1 MSEIHTGRNLLSSYQ
16 RLIEISRDLASTL
29 ELDILL
35 NRIVQA
41 AVDLS
46 YAEVASILLYDH
58 ANKQLTFEATTN
70 IEKPLLQGLLV
81 PMDSLAGWIVENRQ
95 PLLIP
100 DVSKDERHFNKI
112 AKTTNFETRSLIG
125 VPLVTKEKVIGVL
138 EALNKISGEF
148 NQTDL
153 ELLNTLASQA
163 AIAIENARLFLQSDL
178 IAEFV
183 HELRTPLASLS
194 TAAHLLTRPEMSE
207 EQRARTSQTIYEET
221 LRLTEMAS
229 SFLDFSRLESG
240 RVHFHYALFPVEPV
254 IEECL
259 NVMRSRAQE
268 RKQEI
273 EFQSAKTLPTLAAD
287 RNKLKQVLLNLLS
300 NAIKYTPVGGKITV
314 ETSQDAEHI
323 RIAICDTGL
332 GIMEAELGRLFEKF
346 YRSSSA
352 DRSTPG
358 TGLGLAISKRIV
370 EGHGGRIEVRSK
382 YGQGSIFTVVLPK
395 RRKLA

>member
-29 ELDILL
+29 DLDILL

-41 AVDLS
+41 AADLS

-70 IEKPLLQGLLV
+70 LDKPVLQGLLV

-112 AKTTNFETRSLIG
+112 GKTTNFETRSLMG
-125 VPLVTKEKVIGVL
+125 VPLVTKDKVIGVL
-138 EALNKISGEF
+138 EALNKVSGEF

-207 EQRARTSQTIYEET
+207 EQRTRTSQTIYEET

-240 RVHFHYALFPVEPV
+240 RVHFNYALFPVEPV

-287 RNKLKQVLLNLLS
+287 RNKIKQVLLNLLS

-314 ETSQDAEHI
+314 EASQDAEHI
-323 RIAICDTGL
+323 RIAIRDTGL

-358 TGLGLAISKRIV
+358 TGLGLAISKKIV
-370 EGHGGRIEVRSK
+370 DGHGGRIEVRSK
-382 YGQGSIFTVVLPK
+382 YGQGSTFTVVLPK